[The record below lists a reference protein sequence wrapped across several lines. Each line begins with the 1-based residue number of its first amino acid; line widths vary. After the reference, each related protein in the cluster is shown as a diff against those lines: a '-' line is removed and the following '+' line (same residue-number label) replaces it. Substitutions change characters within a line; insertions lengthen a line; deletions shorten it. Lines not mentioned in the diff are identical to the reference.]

1 MASGYVTSDGK
12 DLDSRYLGI
21 SAKAASAKT
30 ADNATHATS
39 ADTATKATTA
49 TNVTNKGSVKLSQAP
64 IYVSTNASY
73 TAPTFGI
80 LIPAKSSSGYF
91 VESEIGYLSARTSV
105 KYAIGWVCNKGD
117 QISFGG
123 ADALLFPIAVS

>member
-12 DLDSRYLGI
+12 DLDSRYLAIGG
-21 SAKAASAKT
+21 KAASASK
-30 ADNATHATS
+30 
-39 ADTATKATTA
+39 ADTATTATNANYATSAGTA

-80 LIPAKSSSGYF
+80 LIPAKSSSGAF
-91 VESEIGYLSARTSV
+91 SGSEIGYLSSRGSV

>member
-21 SAKAASAKT
+21 NAKAASASK

-49 TNVTNKGSVKLSQAP
+49 TNVTNKGSVTLAQAP
-64 IYVSTNASY
+64 IFVSTNASY
-73 TAPTFGI
+73 TLPRFGI
-80 LIPAKSSSGYF
+80 LIPAKSSSGAF
-91 VESEIGYLSARTSV
+91 VGSEIGYLSSRGSV
-105 KYAIGWVCNKGD
+105 KYAIGWVGNKGD

-123 ADALLFPIAVS
+123 ADALFFPIAVS